1 MSQNDPNQI
10 SMERIKALIASPA
23 GQKLMTMV
31 QKANPKDLEVA
42 KVSAQKGDL
51 AAAKE
56 SLRELLNDPKIQ
68 ALLKDFGA

>member
-23 GQKLMTMV
+23 GQKLMTMIR
-31 QKANPKDLEVA
+31 KANPKDLEAA
-42 KVSAQKGDL
+42 KASAQKGDL

-56 SLRELLNDPKIQ
+56 SLSGLLNDPKIQ
-68 ALLKDFGA
+68 ALLKDFGV